1 MKNKLFAILLSA
13 VVAIGLWFYVITVV
27 NPESEKTYYEIPVVL
42 QNKNILAERG
52 LMVVSEDP
60 KVTLALR
67 SDRTILNDLNESNIN
82 FLVNVANIE
91 KPGVHYL
98 TYSISYPGNI
108 PYNEVSVQSSST
120 DSIMLKVENRIRKTV
135 PVVIDYGETKVPDGY
150 LADIQNA
157 QLDYTGIDVSGPE
170 SVMNQIE
177 QAVIQVSLDGQTK
190 TLIGEYQFALC
201 DKQGTPV
208 NVEKVTVNT
217 EKVNLMIGVE
227 RVKEIAL
234 KLDVIYGGGATEQTA
249 SVTMDPLQI
258 QVSGSDTMLE
268 DLDELVV
275 GTLNLAE
282 ITEDQTLTFPI
293 VLPEGIENLTGVDAV
308 TVQVKFTGLVM
319 KTFNVTAISAVNV
332 PDGMQVNVITKA
344 LSVTIRGPEA
354 MIGAMKETDLTVE
367 VDLAGAQVGTANMT
381 AKVIVPNTF
390 SDVGAV
396 GTYQVSVKL
405 SEK

>member
-82 FLVNVANIE
+82 VLVNVANIE

-157 QLDYTGIDVSGPE
+157 QLDYTVIDVSGPE

-258 QVSGSDTMLE
+258 QVSGSDAMLE
-268 DLDELVV
+268 DLDELVI
-275 GTLNLAE
+275 GALNLSE

-390 SDVGAV
+390 SDAGAV

>member
-60 KVTLALR
+60 KVTLALK
-67 SDRTILNDLNESNIN
+67 STRTILNDLNESNIN
-82 FLVNVANIE
+82 VLVNVANIE

-135 PVVIDYGETKVPDGY
+135 PVVIDYGDTKVPEGY
-150 LADIQNA
+150 LADLQNA
-157 QLDYTGIDVSGPE
+157 QLDHTSIEISGPE
-170 SVMNQIE
+170 SVISQIE
-177 QAVIQVSLDGQTK
+177 KAVIQVNLADQTN
-190 TLIGEYQFALC
+190 TLVGEYQYALC
-201 DKQGTPV
+201 DQQGQPV
-208 NVEKVTVNT
+208 NAEKVTVNA
-217 EKVNLMIGVE
+217 EKVNLIITVE

-234 KLDVIYGGGATEQTA
+234 KLDVIYGGGATEQTGT
-249 SVTMDPLQI
+249 VTMDPMQI
-258 QVSGSDTMLE
+258 QVSGSDAMLE
-268 DLDELVV
+268 GLDELTI
-275 GTLNLAE
+275 GALNLAE
-282 ITEDQTLTFPI
+282 MLEDQTVEFPI
-293 VLPEGIENLTGVDAV
+293 ILPEGVENLTGVDVV
-308 TVQVKFTGLVM
+308 TVQVKFKDLAT
-319 KTFNVTAISAVNV
+319 KTFHVTAISAVNV
-332 PDGMQVNVITKA
+332 PEDMQVNVITKA
-344 LSVTIRGPEA
+344 LTVTVRGPEA
-354 MIGAMKETDLTVE
+354 MISAMKDTDLSVV
-367 VDLAGAQVGTANMT
+367 VDLSEAQVGTANMT
-381 AKVIVPNTF
+381 AKVVVSEALPDI
-390 SDVGAV
+390 GAV

>member
-42 QNKNILAERG
+42 QNKNILTERG

-60 KVTLALR
+60 KVTLVLR

-82 FLVNVANIE
+82 VLVNMANIE

-98 TYSISYPGNI
+98 TYTISYPGNI
-108 PYNEVSVQSSST
+108 PYNEVAVQSSST

-135 PVVIDYGETKVPDGY
+135 PVVIDYGDTKVPEGY
-150 LADIQNA
+150 LADLQNA
-157 QLDYTGIDVSGPE
+157 QLDYTGIEVAGPE
-170 SVMNQIE
+170 SVMSQIE
-177 QAVIQVSLDGQTK
+177 QAVIRVSLDGQTS

-201 DKQGTPV
+201 DKQGEPV
-208 NVEKVTVNT
+208 NAEKVTVNT

-234 KLDVIYGGGATEQTA
+234 KLDVIYGGGATQQNA

-258 QVSGSDTMLE
+258 QVSGSDAMLE
-268 DLDELVV
+268 DLDELLI
-275 GTLNLAE
+275 GALNLAE
-282 ITEDQTLTFPI
+282 ITEDKILTFPI
-293 VLPEGIENLTGVDAV
+293 VLPEGVENLTGVDVV
-308 TVQVKFTGLVM
+308 TVEVKFTGLVM
-319 KTFNVTAISAVNV
+319 RTWNITAISAVNV

-344 LSVTIRGPEA
+344 LSVTVRGPEA
-354 MIGAMKETDLTVE
+354 MINAMKETDLTVE
-367 VDLAGAQVGTANMT
+367 VDLAEAQAGTANMT
-381 AKVIVPNTF
+381 AKVIVPSTF
-390 SDVGAV
+390 PDVGAV